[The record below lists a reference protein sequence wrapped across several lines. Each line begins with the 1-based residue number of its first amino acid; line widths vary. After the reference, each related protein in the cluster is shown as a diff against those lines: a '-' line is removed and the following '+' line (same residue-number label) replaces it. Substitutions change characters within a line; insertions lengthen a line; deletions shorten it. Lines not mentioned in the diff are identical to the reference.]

1 MFQSFRKILIVIGIV
16 LVNSMFAFSYT
27 INKDSQ
33 SVESKHSFK
42 FTTQIGN
49 NVIQNGRKQATNQLY
64 VRPSLMYYHIKGFY
78 IGTYITTVPSNKK
91 NRLDNIRWNTGYDYD
106 IGDHLSLGIDYSY
119 SQYFTTNQ
127 VTSSAPHCIMLSAT
141 WYGNIITPSIYEI
154 FNLGSTNDFTTNIDF
169 SHVFVKRNFLHS
181 KGKLSIPLNIGTFY
195 GSSNYYNNYA
205 KNNKLT
211 DKKGNPLPLNSLS
224 TTANEFTGFYVSLTL
239 KYKISNF
246 AVSSNVTMNNQLE
259 QKKYVIQTPV
269 WKIMLAYYL

>member
-1 MFQSFRKILIVIGIV
+1 MDQSFRKILIVICIV

-33 SVESKHSFK
+33 SVESIHSFK
-42 FTTQIGN
+42 FTTQFGN

-78 IGTYITTVPSNKK
+78 IGTYITTVPGNKK

-106 IGDHLSLGIDYSY
+106 IGDHLSFGIDYSF

-127 VTSSAPHCIMLSAT
+127 VTSSAPHCIMLSAS
-141 WYGNIITPSIYEI
+141 WYGNLITPSISEI
-154 FNLGSTNDFTTNIDF
+154 LNLGSTNDWTTNIDF

-211 DKKGNPLPLNSLS
+211 DKKGNPLPLNSFS

-246 AVSSNVTMNNQLE
+246 AVSSNVTINNQLE
-259 QKKYVIQTPV
+259 QKKYVTQTPV